1 MKVRLLII
9 EDHPAMIAGYE
20 SILSLNTSGYNF
32 EIITAHDCEGAYK
45 IISNPQ
51 PTTHF
56 DIIFLD
62 IILPA
67 FLEKNIQS
75 GQDIAKLARFHT
87 PNSKIIMLTSHTE
100 AFVLY
105 QIVKS
110 INPEGLLV
118 KSDFTPA
125 GLLHAFEEIMDGQIY
140 HSETVRKSFK
150 ELLKSETYF
159 DSHNRQIISLLSQGI
174 KTKNMPAYLGLSIS
188 AIDKRKAVIKSFF
201 GIDKG
206 SDEDIIKAA
215 KKSGFV

>member
-20 SILSLNTSGYNF
+20 SILSFNTSGHEV
-32 EIITAHDCEGAYK
+32 EITAAHDCEAAYK
-45 IISNPQ
+45 ILTNPY
-51 PTTHF
+51 PTTHY

-62 IILPA
+62 VILPPYE
-67 FLEKNIQS
+67 EKNIKS
-75 GQDIAKLARFHT
+75 GEDLAKLARLYM
-87 PNSKIIMLTSHTE
+87 PSSKIIMLTSHTE

-105 QIVKS
+105 QIVKA

-118 KSDFTPA
+118 KSDFTPDE
-125 GLLHAFEEIMDGQIY
+125 LLHAFNDIVDGDSY
-140 HSETVRKSFK
+140 HSATVRKSLK
-150 ELLKSETYF
+150 DLLKSDVYF
-159 DSHNRQIISLLSQGI
+159 DSHNRQIISLLNQGI

-206 SDEDIIKAA
+206 TDEDIIMAA
-215 KKSGFV
+215 RKSGFV